1 MTAPTLSIED
11 KAAIV
16 AELQK
21 HTGTADK
28 ADTVKNF
35 LNTLAENNRLGLLK
49 GICEKFGELMGAAR
63 GEVELTVIS
72 ASVGSSLSKLQ
83 FQSYANHADLRW
95 ICSNLTVRRYLD
107 WKQRWRSL
115 NTLAKGRSSKSPTRY
130 FLASISYMSINLLIM
145 RLGEL

>member
-1 MTAPTLSIED
+1 MTAPTLSAED

-21 HTGTADK
+21 HTGGADK

-63 GEVELTVIS
+63 GEVELTVTS
-72 ASVGSSLSKLQ
+72 ASVSSYLLCGLQ
-83 FQSYANHADLRW
+83 THSCA
-95 ICSNLTVRRYLD
+95 I
-107 WKQRWRSL
+107 
-115 NTLAKGRSSKSPTRY
+115 TLIYVS
-130 FLASISYMSINLLIM
+130 
-145 RLGEL
+145 